1 MGDFAFRFQPTDP
14 PGPALGQ
21 FAVVSE
27 TAPPAGFVPFRA
39 AGGFESARVLRSLKG
54 V

>member
-21 FAVVSE
+21 FVVVSE
-27 TAPPAGFVPFRA
+27 TAPPDGFDPFRA
-39 AGGFESARVLRSLKG
+39 AGGFDSARVLRSLNSL
-54 V
+54 